1 MVTAIVLL
9 DVERGK
15 VNDVADSLAALDGI
29 SEVHSVAGRVDL
41 VAMLRVAENEAL
53 ADLVTNEIRQVE
65 GITDTETL
73 IGFRVHSVHDLENM
87 FGVEMDWVPVGE
99 REKEWGKR

>member
-15 VNDVADSLAALDGI
+15 VNDVADALAGLPGI

-41 VAMLRVAENEAL
+41 VAMIRVSENEAL
-53 ADLVTNEIRQVE
+53 ADLVTNEIQQVE

-73 IGFRVHSVHDLENM
+73 IGFRVHSSHDLENM
-87 FGVEMDWVPVGE
+87 FSIGMD
-99 REKEWGKR
+99 

>member
-9 DVERGK
+9 NTERDK
-15 VNDVADSLAALDGI
+15 VNAVADELASLDGV

-41 VAMLRVAENEAL
+41 VAILRVAENDEL
-53 ADLVTNEIRQVE
+53 ATLVTEKIRRIE

-73 IGFRVHSVHDLENM
+73 IGFRVHSSHDLENM
-87 FGVEMDWVPVGE
+87 FSIGMD
-99 REKEWGKR
+99 